1 MIEFVEVSKK
11 YDENNVING
20 ISLKINKGEI
30 FGIIGESGAGKSSLI
45 RMINQLIVPSEGK
58 VLIEGVDVNKLDKKS
73 LLLQKQKI
81 GMIFQHFNLLSSA
94 TVLDNVMLPLK
105 ICKVK
110 KQEAKARALKIL
122 EIVGLLDKKDF
133 YPAQLSGGQKQ
144 RVGIARAIITNPDI
158 LLCDEPTSAL
168 DSNNTK
174 EILKLLKDI
183 NKEMNITIVIISHD
197 IKVIQNVCHR
207 VATIDKGNIKEIK
220 EINHNENLNIIKVEA
235 DCLDIKHLT
244 SLIGDGIELVKVKIN
259 KNTLENDYC
268 LLEILNENDNLYEE
282 LKKLGYSW
290 EVL

>member
-183 NKEMNITIVIISHD
+183 NKQMNITIVIISHD

-268 LLEILNENDNLYEE
+268 LLEILNENGNLYEE

>member
-11 YDENNVING
+11 YDENNVVNG

>member
-183 NKEMNITIVIISHD
+183 NKQMNITIVIISHD